1 MACAMPSGVVE
12 LIEEFVPWSDELLND
27 MLYSLETQGSCI
39 CSERFD
45 PPHKCIGQISVSII
59 RCERMKKGTS
69 EKHLEAT
76 VMIYKRNRAVDA
88 NTPYEQ
94 PQTYNRMCPFDR
106 RGLKEALEYV
116 RDTVKM
122 IKRRGL
128 CPMCVARDPPAKR
141 LRVGDTKHC
150 GSCFLKSLCQ

>member
-1 MACAMPSGVVE
+1 MARAMPSGVVE

-59 RCERMKKGTS
+59 RCDRMKKGTIES
-69 EKHLEAT
+69 HLEAT
-76 VMIYKRNRAVDA
+76 VMIYKRNRAVDD
-88 NTPYEQ
+88 NTPYEH

-128 CPMCVARDPPAKR
+128 CPVCVAENPPAKR
-141 LRVGDTKHC
+141 LRLSDTNRC
-150 GSCFLKSLCQ
+150 GSCFLLTLI